1 MKVRFDEL
9 FLCSHQSKASQGLV
23 HLGMIFG
30 ETAEEL
36 PQVVAPDILHFQ
48 TPNRGLQPLTLTK
61 NLSGSGQLQLHHSP
75 AAAPH
80 PPPTCIEQAVV
91 AMCSTAE

>member
-1 MKVRFDEL
+1 MKEL

-23 HLGMIFG
+23 HPGIIFG

-36 PQVVAPDILHFQ
+36 SQAVAPDVLHYQ

-61 NLSGSGQLQLHHSP
+61 NLPGSGQPQLHDSP
-75 AAAPH
+75 TAAPH

-91 AMCSTAE
+91 ATCSTAE

>member
-1 MKVRFDEL
+1 MKEL

-23 HLGMIFG
+23 HPGIIFG

-36 PQVVAPDILHFQ
+36 SQVVAPDVLHYQ

-61 NLSGSGQLQLHHSP
+61 NLSGSGHLQLHDSP
-75 AAAPH
+75 TAAPH
-80 PPPTCIEQAVV
+80 PPPTCCIEQAVV